1 MKFSRD
7 ICEKWFFEVRFQLIN
22 ERDYKFGNSFTF
34 CTILITFY
42 LFIFISFWL
51 SRIYPMPLQTNGQ
64 LYFFFYFLNVLTYS
78 FYGRPVSRH
87 CANRESEV
95 IELVT
100 RHLYI
105 LYMYVYMLSYSY
117 TQQTMTMS
125 SGSENHHIIDKT
137 QLCMFWK
144 IFGEASLLCRSPAAI
159 HIYIYYLCVY
169 ISYLLV
175 PCI

>member
-1 MKFSRD
+1 MFGFLVFPLSRVVPSSLFPVYE
-7 ICEKWFFEVRFQLIN
+7 IFPRYLWEMVFEIRFQLIN
-22 ERDYKFGNSFTF
+22 QRDYKFGNSFTF

-64 LYFFFYFLNVLTYS
+64 LYFFLFFFFYFLNVLTYS

-87 CANRESEV
+87 CANQESEV

-105 LYMYVYMLSYSY
+105 LYMYICLAIGILSR
-117 TQQTMTMS
+117 QWQ
-125 SGSENHHIIDKT
+125 
-137 QLCMFWK
+137 W
-144 IFGEASLLCRSPAAI
+144 AAI
-159 HIYIYYLCVY
+159 WEPSHHW
-169 ISYLLV
+169 
-175 PCI
+175 